1 MPCLNLIFQWAKA
14 RMDSILI
21 NPRLKPGV
29 NLSHFK
35 KGL

>member
-1 MPCLNLIFQWAKA
+1 MSCLTLIFQWAKA

-21 NPRLKPGV
+21 NPRLKPRA